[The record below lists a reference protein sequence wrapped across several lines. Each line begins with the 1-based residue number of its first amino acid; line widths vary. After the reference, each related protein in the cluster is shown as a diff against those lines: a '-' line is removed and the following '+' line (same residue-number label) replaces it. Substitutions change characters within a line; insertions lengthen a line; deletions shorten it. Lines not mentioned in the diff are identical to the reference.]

1 MLKHTQEQQ
10 YNKDLF
16 EEVDKKFWQVV
27 EKERLLFEIN
37 NKINNKKKR
46 KENVIRKK
54 K

>member
-37 NKINNKKKR
+37 NKKEKEKKCFGIKKKKR
-46 KENVIRKK
+46 
-54 K
+54 